1 MNESQNFASDLMYI
15 VHTSIN
21 ITRKISFSTY
31 NPFNRDLEENTSA
44 KIEGVKQ
51 LHAVFSANNV
61 TAFNDVITSPT
72 SKQSA
77 ETHGLF

>member
-1 MNESQNFASDLMYI
+1 MYI

-21 ITRKISFSTY
+21 ITRKISFSTC
-31 NPFNRDLEENTSA
+31 NPFNRNLEENTSA

-51 LHAVFSANNV
+51 LHAVFSANNG
-61 TAFNDVITSPT
+61 TAFNDVITLST
-72 SKQSA
+72 FKQIT